1 MAVAPTDS
9 HGTTVNVVTWF
20 LLAVTLITVI
30 LRTATKWF
38 VTLNP
43 KYDDDA
49 AIILA
54 SVFAVGQSIAIAFG
68 VSNGLGQHA
77 VHLTASQ
84 ALGFQKSYYAAVLL
98 YVPCVCLSKLAVLL
112 LLRNITPNKSHQ
124 RMASTTAFCTLVW
137 TGVAEVVLA
146 FQCKVPDTW
155 AVMKGECINLA
166 AVWYWYGITQLL
178 LDGVVVVLPWIIV
191 RRVQMTM
198 QRKVVIT
205 CCFATR
211 LTIIVAVIAQLAYF
225 NSAISSK
232 DVTYQLWSEIVCT
245 QVTQSLGIITACVPY
260 LRPFLQNLQ
269 SGMVRRDDFRGTR
282 RTGYTPTLSR
292 ARHSPAVLSLGVAT
306 MPEVIGLDSSAK
318 VVPSHPVRDDGSK
331 TTRPAILMQH
341 PQVVTRP
348 SCHSPLR
355 EASITTKHTDP
366 SQGVD
371 GDQQSSRAEIMPGKD
386 LSKRPMVTQSISP
399 QHDSA
404 PGCTGDSS

>member
-1 MAVAPTDS
+1 MTPTDS

-77 VHLTASQ
+77 VHLTTSQ

-155 AVMKGECINLA
+155 AVMKGQCINLVRLPAFLPSHPNAPTATPA
-166 AVWYWYGITQLL
+166 A
-178 LDGVVVVLPWIIV
+178 
-191 RRVQMTM
+191 
-198 QRKVVIT
+198 
-205 CCFATR
+205 CAACTR
-211 LTIIVAVIAQLAYF
+211 Q
-225 NSAISSK
+225 SS
-232 DVTYQLWSEIVCT
+232 Y
-245 QVTQSLGIITACVPY
+245 
-260 LRPFLQNLQ
+260 R
-269 SGMVRRDDFRGTR
+269 
-282 RTGYTPTLSR
+282 
-292 ARHSPAVLSLGVAT
+292 VAT
-306 MPEVIGLDSSAK
+306 MLIA
-318 VVPSHPVRDDGSK
+318 PVHR
-331 TTRPAILMQH
+331 
-341 PQVVTRP
+341 
-348 SCHSPLR
+348 
-355 EASITTKHTDP
+355 
-366 SQGVD
+366 
-371 GDQQSSRAEIMPGKD
+371 
-386 LSKRPMVTQSISP
+386 
-399 QHDSA
+399 
-404 PGCTGDSS
+404 